1 MILGRTITISLT
13 RLRFFAYHGLYAE
26 ERKTGNEFEVNLSVS
41 YTPDQKVITELE
53 HSINYVTLHELIKS
67 EMQQHRDL
75 LETFVMELAE
85 KIHDS
90 FPVVK
95 KVEISID
102 KLHPPIAK
110 FSGNVGVK
118 YTKEY

>member
-1 MILGRTITISLT
+1 MTNIITISLT

-41 YTPDQKVITELE
+41 YTPAEAVITQLDN
-53 HSINYVTLHELIKS
+53 SVNYVKLHELIKS

-85 KIHDS
+85 KIHAS
-90 FPVVK
+90 FPGVK
-95 KVEISID
+95 KVDISID
-102 KLHPPIAK
+102 KLHPPIAR
-110 FSGNVGVK
+110 FSGDVGVK